1 MLLSALSFY
10 STLKKLTAITL
21 CCLFTNMA
29 YAQERGMAET
39 LRDSGKIYV
48 VVGVVL
54 LIFVGVLIYLIR
66 MDRKISKLE
75 ALNRAD
81 KTENQ

>member
-1 MLLSALSFY
+1 MRAIRFH

-21 CCLFTNMA
+21 CYFYATTA
-29 YAQERGMAET
+29 YAQNGEMADA
-39 LRDSGKIYV
+39 LRASGKIYV

-54 LIFVGVLIYLIR
+54 LIFIGVVVYLIR

-75 ALNRAD
+75 SFYKED
-81 KTENQ
+81 KTEDQ